1 MPTYEFDSHCVETET
16 GVWIAPTA
24 SVIGRVFLRRD
35 SSVWWGTVLRGD
47 YDSIHVG
54 IATNVQDNCVI
65 HTDPGYPV
73 IIGDRVTIAHN
84 AVIHGCTIGD
94 NSLIGINSTIL
105 NGVEIGKQVIVGS
118 NSLLTEGK
126 KIPDGVLV
134 LGSPGRVVRE
144 LSPDEIADLP
154 KFSSRYVQNASD
166 YRTKL
171 SQGCVRR
178 C

>member
-1 MPTYEFDSHCVETET
+1 MPTYEFDSHSVETET

-65 HTDPGYPV
+65 HTDPGHPV
-73 IIGDRVTIAHN
+73 VIGDRVTIGHN
-84 AVIHGCTIGD
+84 TVVHGCTIGD

-105 NGVEIGKQVIVGS
+105 NGVEIGKHVIVGS

-126 KIPDGVLV
+126 KIPDCVLV

-144 LSPDEIADLP
+144 LSSDEITDLP
-154 KFSSRYVQNASD
+154 KFSDRYVQNASN

-171 SQGCVRR
+171 SQD
-178 C
+178 